1 MQKKFRR
8 LSFALAALLCL
19 QGFCAAE
26 DGAPTEMQPAVT
38 PASEAGQ
45 EPTPAPGPVL
55 HRFECR
61 PGTPAAVHTR
71 LRFAAEFSGGEPI
84 VSVEFYVD
92 GVLAQETVFS
102 GAETCVAIQY
112 ETDSLAPGEHRISVS
127 ARDALGRVAR
137 SDEMT
142 VLITEEIPET
152 PNPEGT
158 PEVTF
163 EPEPT
168 PEIPPEITPEPAPEI
183 TPEVSPEITAEPAP
197 EITPEPTPDGAEIP
211 EVTAD
216 PAEDQ
221 LPEDLPTEEAP
232 EEIRLAPRDLSALW
246 RGVKPS
252 DERGM
257 AIPMLL
263 QGDYDATV
271 LYYYG
276 VPKSVATSGCGA
288 TSLSMVIAYLT
299 GNTDQ
304 NPYKL
309 FCDSVEAGCYHGAG
323 WSHGTLSRYA
333 AEYGVQTRWIAND
346 GEAVLQALREG
357 KPVIAHMGPGIFT
370 EKGHY
375 LVLRGV
381 TEEGLVLMNDPNSRS
396 NCGKAFPMET
406 LLKQAKTSTAFLVC
420 WVEEASAEE
429 LPEERLWGDLNGTG
443 KVDVSDAQL
452 LYDGL
457 KQGQTWPEW
466 DLNGDGEVNGE
477 DLEALTAAILAADE

>member
-1 MQKKFRR
+1 
-8 LSFALAALLCL
+8 
-19 QGFCAAE
+19 
-26 DGAPTEMQPAVT
+26 
-38 PASEAGQ
+38 
-45 EPTPAPGPVL
+45 
-55 HRFECR
+55 
-61 PGTPAAVHTR
+61 
-71 LRFAAEFSGGEPI
+71 
-84 VSVEFYVD
+84 
-92 GVLAQETVFS
+92 
-102 GAETCVAIQY
+102 
-112 ETDSLAPGEHRISVS
+112 
-127 ARDALGRVAR
+127 
-137 SDEMT
+137 
-142 VLITEEIPET
+142 
-152 PNPEGT
+152 
-158 PEVTF
+158 
-163 EPEPT
+163 
-168 PEIPPEITPEPAPEI
+168 
-183 TPEVSPEITAEPAP
+183 
-197 EITPEPTPDGAEIP
+197 
-211 EVTAD
+211 
-216 PAEDQ
+216 
-221 LPEDLPTEEAP
+221 
-232 EEIRLAPRDLSALW
+232 
-246 RGVKPS
+246 
-252 DERGM
+252 M

-309 FCDSVEAGCYHGAG
+309 FCDSVEAGYYHGAG

-357 KPVIAHMGPGIFT
+357 KPVIAHMGQGIFT